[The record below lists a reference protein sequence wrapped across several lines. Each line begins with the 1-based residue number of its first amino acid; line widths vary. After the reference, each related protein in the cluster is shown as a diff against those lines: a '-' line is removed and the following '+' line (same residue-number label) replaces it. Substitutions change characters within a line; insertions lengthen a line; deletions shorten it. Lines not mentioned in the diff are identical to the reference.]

1 MKKLYISDLD
11 GTLLQ
16 PSVELSSTTIEIL
29 NHLLQQGMLFS
40 VATARSIA
48 SVKTILKDVKLS
60 LPIILMNGVC
70 IYDLGKDDYIKVETF
85 PKESS
90 DCLLS
95 IIKEYQLKGFAYT
108 IKNGTMSTYY
118 EDLNSKALNDFY
130 QERVDRYG
138 KKFIQIND
146 FSSLSGE
153 PIIYFSLMDR
163 KEVLEPMFQKFSKI
177 TELNCTFYKD
187 NYSPEYWYLETFSK
201 TASKYHAVEYL
212 RSYLKLDSITCFG
225 DNRNDLPLFE
235 ASDYKIAVDNAVAE
249 LKEKADLII
258 GPNYE
263 DGVATWLMN
272 NVIKGTP

>member
-16 PSVELSSTTIEIL
+16 PSAELSSTTIENL
-29 NHLLQQGMLFS
+29 NHLLEQGMLFS

-85 PKESS
+85 SQESF

-95 IIKEYQLKGFAYT
+95 IIKEHQLKGFAYT
-108 IKNGTMSTYY
+108 IKNGAMSTYY
-118 EDLNSKALNDFY
+118 EDLNSKALIDFY

-138 KKFIQIND
+138 KKFIQIDD

-163 KEVLEPMFQKFSKI
+163 KEALEPIFHKLSKI

-201 TASKYHAVEYL
+201 TASKYHAVKYL

-258 GPNYE
+258 GPNFE
-263 DGVATWLMN
+263 DGVATWLVK
-272 NVIKGTP
+272 NVIKGTS